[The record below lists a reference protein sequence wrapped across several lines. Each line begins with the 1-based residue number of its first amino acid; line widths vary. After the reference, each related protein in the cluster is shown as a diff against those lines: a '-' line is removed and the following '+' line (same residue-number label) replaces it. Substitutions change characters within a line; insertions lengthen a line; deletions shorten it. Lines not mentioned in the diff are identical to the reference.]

1 MLGWEGKYLIKMAK
15 QCMPTHAYFAV
26 RLTSTIENVG
36 LVDKLQHTIIAVKQF
51 VNGCKIAF
59 AFRSK
64 MLYLCS
70 TKVGSWPNQAN
81 SPFILPQIR
90 VKKVKTL

>member
-1 MLGWEGKYLIKMAK
+1 M
-15 QCMPTHAYFAV
+15 HADTCISAV

-90 VKKVKTL
+90 VKKVKTLWKFRDGALKKA